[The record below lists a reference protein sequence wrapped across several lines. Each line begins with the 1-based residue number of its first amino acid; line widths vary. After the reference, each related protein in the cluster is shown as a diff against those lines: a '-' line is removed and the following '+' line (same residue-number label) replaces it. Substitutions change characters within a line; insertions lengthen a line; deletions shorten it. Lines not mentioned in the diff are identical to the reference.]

1 MIPKA
6 VTFLVKSTMTELSF
20 CVVLIIERYI
30 PDAVLSGRSWPSF
43 YLVIN
48 KVKSGS
54 IKTPL
59 ENVRNQA
66 SVNLAHSFKVERLNN
81 VRGLFRFKR
90 IFFTL
95 SPASHALTGFL
106 KLSENLSRLETL
118 KPPFYAFFE
127 LFKFSSVK

>member
-1 MIPKA
+1 
-6 VTFLVKSTMTELSF
+6 MTELSF
-20 CVVLIIERYI
+20 CVVLITKRYI
-30 PDAVLSGRSWPSF
+30 PDAILTGRSWPSF

-59 ENVRNQA
+59 ENVRKETLA
-66 SVNLAHSFKVERLNN
+66 NLLQSFKVERLNN

-95 SPASHALTGFL
+95 SPAS
-106 KLSENLSRLETL
+106 
-118 KPPFYAFFE
+118 
-127 LFKFSSVK
+127 

>member
-1 MIPKA
+1 
-6 VTFLVKSTMTELSF
+6 MTELSF
-20 CVVLIIERYI
+20 CVVLIIERYK

-59 ENVRNQA
+59 ENVRNQTL
-66 SVNLAHSFKVERLNN
+66 VNLLHSFTVERLNN
-81 VRGLFRFKR
+81 VSFQKNLFY
-90 IFFTL
+90 
-95 SPASHALTGFL
+95 ALTGFL

-127 LFKFSSVK
+127 LFKFLSSIFSQNDS

>member
-6 VTFLVKSTMTELSF
+6 LTFLVKSTMTELSF
-20 CVVLIIERYI
+20 YVDLIIERYI
-30 PDAVLSGRSWPSF
+30 PDAFLSGRSWPSF

-59 ENVRNQA
+59 ENVRNQTL
-66 SVNLAHSFKVERLNN
+66 VNLLHSFKVERLSNA
-81 VRGLFRFKR
+81 RGLFRFKR

-95 SPASHALTGFL
+95 SPAS
-106 KLSENLSRLETL
+106 
-118 KPPFYAFFE
+118 
-127 LFKFSSVK
+127 

>member
-6 VTFLVKSTMTELSF
+6 VTYLVKSTMTELFFS
-20 CVVLIIERYI
+20 VVLIIERYI

-54 IKTPL
+54 IETPL
-59 ENVRNQA
+59 EDVRNQTLA
-66 SVNLAHSFKVERLNN
+66 NLLHSFKVERLNN
-81 VRGLFRFKR
+81 VRGLFRLKR

-95 SPASHALTGFL
+95 SPAS
-106 KLSENLSRLETL
+106 
-118 KPPFYAFFE
+118 
-127 LFKFSSVK
+127 

>member
-6 VTFLVKSTMTELSF
+6 VTFLVKSAMTELSF

-30 PDAVLSGRSWPSF
+30 PDAVLSGRSWPLF
-43 YLVIN
+43 YLVIK

-59 ENVRNQA
+59 ENVQNQT
-66 SVNLAHSFKVERLNN
+66 LAHLLHSFKVERLNN
-81 VRGLFRFKR
+81 VRGVFRFKR

-95 SPASHALTGFL
+95 SPASQ
-106 KLSENLSRLETL
+106 S
-118 KPPFYAFFE
+118 
-127 LFKFSSVK
+127 

>member
-30 PDAVLSGRSWPSF
+30 PDAVLSCRSWPSF

-59 ENVRNQA
+59 ENVRNQTLA
-66 SVNLAHSFKVERLNN
+66 NLLHSFKVERLNN

-95 SPASHALTGFL
+95 SLAS
-106 KLSENLSRLETL
+106 
-118 KPPFYAFFE
+118 
-127 LFKFSSVK
+127 

>member
-6 VTFLVKSTMTELSF
+6 VTFLVKRTMAELSF

-43 YLVIN
+43 YLVLK

-54 IKTPL
+54 IKTAL
-59 ENVRNQA
+59 ENVRNQILA
-66 SVNLAHSFKVERLNN
+66 NLLHSFKVERLNN
-81 VRGLFRFKR
+81 IRGLFRFKR

-95 SPASHALTGFL
+95 SPAS
-106 KLSENLSRLETL
+106 
-118 KPPFYAFFE
+118 
-127 LFKFSSVK
+127 

>member
-1 MIPKA
+1 M
-6 VTFLVKSTMTELSF
+6 KSTMAELSF

-30 PDAVLSGRSWPSF
+30 PDAVLSGRSWASF

-59 ENVRNQA
+59 EKVRNQTLA
-66 SVNLAHSFKVERLNN
+66 NLLQSFKVERLNN

-90 IFFTL
+90 IIFTL
-95 SPASHALTGFL
+95 PPAS
-106 KLSENLSRLETL
+106 
-118 KPPFYAFFE
+118 
-127 LFKFSSVK
+127 

>member
-54 IKTPL
+54 MKTPL
-59 ENVRNQA
+59 ENVRKQTLA
-66 SVNLAHSFKVERLNN
+66 NLLHSFKVERLNN

-95 SPASHALTGFL
+95 SPAS
-106 KLSENLSRLETL
+106 
-118 KPPFYAFFE
+118 
-127 LFKFSSVK
+127 

>member
-1 MIPKA
+1 
-6 VTFLVKSTMTELSF
+6 MTELFF

-30 PDAVLSGRSWPSF
+30 PDAVLSCRSWPSF

-59 ENVRNQA
+59 ENVRNET
-66 SVNLAHSFKVERLNN
+66 LANFLHRFKVERLNN
-81 VRGLFRFKR
+81 VRGLFRFKKNL
-90 IFFTL
+90 FY
-95 SPASHALTGFL
+95 ALTGFL
-106 KLSENLSRLETL
+106 NLSEKLSRLETL

>member
-1 MIPKA
+1 LIPKA
-6 VTFLVKSTMTELSF
+6 VTFLVKSKVTEVSF

-30 PDAVLSGRSWPSF
+30 TDADLSGRSWPSF

-59 ENVRNQA
+59 ENIRNQTLA
-66 SVNLAHSFKVERLNN
+66 NLLHSFKVERLNN

-95 SPASHALTGFL
+95 SPAS
-106 KLSENLSRLETL
+106 
-118 KPPFYAFFE
+118 
-127 LFKFSSVK
+127 

>member
-1 MIPKA
+1 MLRSLNSKNLLTGKYLIPKA
-6 VTFLVKSTMTELSF
+6 VTFLVKSAVTELSF

-43 YLVIN
+43 HLVIN

-59 ENVRNQA
+59 ENVRNQTLA
-66 SVNLAHSFKVERLNN
+66 NLLHSFKVERLNN

-95 SPASHALTGFL
+95 SPAS
-106 KLSENLSRLETL
+106 
-118 KPPFYAFFE
+118 
-127 LFKFSSVK
+127 

>member
-59 ENVRNQA
+59 ENVRNQTLA
-66 SVNLAHSFKVERLNN
+66 NLLHSFKVERLNN
-81 VRGLFRFKR
+81 VCGLFRFKR
-90 IFFTL
+90 ILFYV
-95 SPASHALTGFL
+95 LTGFL

>member
-6 VTFLVKSTMTELSF
+6 VTFLVNSTMTELSF

-30 PDAVLSGRSWPSF
+30 PDAVLSGRSSPSF

-59 ENVRNQA
+59 ENVGNQILA
-66 SVNLAHSFKVERLNN
+66 NLLHSFKVERLNN
-81 VRGLFRFKR
+81 VLVLFRFKR

-95 SPASHALTGFL
+95 SPAS
-106 KLSENLSRLETL
+106 
-118 KPPFYAFFE
+118 
-127 LFKFSSVK
+127 

>member
-6 VTFLVKSTMTELSF
+6 VTFLVKSAMTELSF
-20 CVVLIIERYI
+20 CVDLIIERYI

-43 YLVIN
+43 YLVRN

-59 ENVRNQA
+59 ENVRSQTLA
-66 SVNLAHSFKVERLNN
+66 NLLLLERLNN

-95 SPASHALTGFL
+95 SPAS
-106 KLSENLSRLETL
+106 
-118 KPPFYAFFE
+118 
-127 LFKFSSVK
+127 

>member
-6 VTFLVKSTMTELSF
+6 VTFLVKSTMTELSL
-20 CVVLIIERYI
+20 CVVLITERYI
-30 PDAVLSGRSWPSF
+30 PDNVLSGRSWPSF

-59 ENVRNQA
+59 ENVRNETL
-66 SVNLAHSFKVERLNN
+66 VNLLHSVKVERLNN

-90 IFFTL
+90 ILFTL
-95 SPASHALTGFL
+95 SPAS
-106 KLSENLSRLETL
+106 
-118 KPPFYAFFE
+118 
-127 LFKFSSVK
+127 

>member
-6 VTFLVKSTMTELSF
+6 VTFLVKSTMAELSF
-20 CVVLIIERYI
+20 WVVLIIERYI

-59 ENVRNQA
+59 ENVRNQTLA
-66 SVNLAHSFKVERLNN
+66 NLLHSFKVEVERLNN

-90 IFFTL
+90 IFVTL
-95 SPASHALTGFL
+95 SPAS
-106 KLSENLSRLETL
+106 
-118 KPPFYAFFE
+118 
-127 LFKFSSVK
+127 

>member
-1 MIPKA
+1 
-6 VTFLVKSTMTELSF
+6 MTELSF

-48 KVKSGS
+48 KVIKSGS

-59 ENVRNQA
+59 ENVRNQTL
-66 SVNLAHSFKVERLNN
+66 VNLLHSFKVERLNN

-90 IFFTL
+90 ILFTL
-95 SPASHALTGFL
+95 SPAS
-106 KLSENLSRLETL
+106 
-118 KPPFYAFFE
+118 
-127 LFKFSSVK
+127 

>member
-1 MIPKA
+1 
-6 VTFLVKSTMTELSF
+6 MTELSF
-20 CVVLIIERYI
+20 CVVSIIERYI
-30 PDAVLSGRSWPSF
+30 PDAVLSCRSWPSF

-59 ENVRNQA
+59 ENVRNQTLA
-66 SVNLAHSFKVERLNN
+66 NLLHSFKVERLNN
-81 VRGLFRFKR
+81 VRGLFRLKESFY
-90 IFFTL
+90 
-95 SPASHALTGFL
+95 ALTGFL
-106 KLSENLSRLETL
+106 KLSENLSRSETL

>member
-30 PDAVLSGRSWPSF
+30 PDAVLSGGSWPSF

-59 ENVRNQA
+59 ENVRNETLA
-66 SVNLAHSFKVERLNN
+66 NLLHSFKVKRLNN
-81 VRGLFRFKR
+81 VRGLFRFKSLR
-90 IFFTL
+90 
-95 SPASHALTGFL
+95 SH
-106 KLSENLSRLETL
+106 RLPKVE
-118 KPPFYAFFE
+118 
-127 LFKFSSVK
+127 

>member
-1 MIPKA
+1 MFLIPKA
-6 VTFLVKSTMTELSF
+6 VTFLVKRTMTELSF

-30 PDAVLSGRSWPSF
+30 PDAVLSGRSWPLF

-48 KVKSGS
+48 NVKSGS

-59 ENVRNQA
+59 ENVRNQILA
-66 SVNLAHSFKVERLNN
+66 NLLHSFKVERLNK

-95 SPASHALTGFL
+95 SPAS
-106 KLSENLSRLETL
+106 
-118 KPPFYAFFE
+118 
-127 LFKFSSVK
+127 